1 MALTVAVTV
10 SGQTTNQTKRLAEF
24 LANQNI
30 QRVQQGKAPF
40 SDINAYS
47 VDHMTEWLLGNVRSF
62 DIIEG
67 DLVREAYIATSNAN
81 QNAVKTT
88 LGLP

>member
-1 MALTVAVTV
+1 MIITV
-10 SGQTTNQTKRLAEF
+10 SVTDLSARQTKRLAEF
-24 LANQNI
+24 LQNLNI

-40 SDINAYS
+40 STYNEYC
-47 VDHMTEWLLGNVRSF
+47 VDYLTEWTNGQVRSF

-67 DLVREAYIATSNAN
+67 DIVREAYINASNAN
-81 QNAVKTT
+81 QNTVKTT